1 MHITTQL
8 AIFNVQTIQSARF
21 SYINMDKATRRLYI
35 NVTDRCNTNCPFCCM
50 YSGTDNRLDMT
61 FDTFKKIVDD
71 TGSEIFELQLEGGE
85 PLIFPKLYLFIEY
98 AIATGRCAKVIVL
111 TNGIELEKNLRR
123 LVQIHQWYD
132 TEFRI
137 KVSVNYHLLKVHDN
151 HLKTLADLVFAT
163 ELLPNF
169 NIELNTRKRHTDQW
183 IDAEIDAFGLS
194 EINHSFEL
202 QSYGRMTGSNYDGVK
217 IVQNI
222 DSWEIYAVDGKCF
235 GTDLVARSEYEKKLA
250 EEAKNE
256 HD

>member
-21 SYINMDKATRRLYI
+21 LYINMDKATRRLYI

-98 AIATGRCAKVIVL
+98 AISTGRCSKVIVL

-123 LVQIHQWYD
+123 LVQIHQWYG

-183 IDAEIDAFGLS
+183 ID
-194 EINHSFEL
+194 
-202 QSYGRMTGSNYDGVK
+202 MTGSNYDGVK